1 MFRVLRRG
9 EFTECRMSDILD
21 ELAPEIEAAIIEV
34 GEMEVIEMVLRVSN
48 LLRKGRVRK
57 MIYCSTADTRIGL
70 NARID
75 LEGLEYATKVL
86 DELAADV
93 IDEFSRD
100 EGKAA

>member
-57 MIYCSTADTRIGL
+57 MIYCSMADTRI
-70 NARID
+70 D
-75 LEGLEYATKVL
+75 LEELEYATKVL

-93 IDEFSRD
+93 IDEFRRD
-100 EGKAA
+100 EGKAV